1 MWCSIL
7 ATDLLSKEAAHLST
21 VGHER
26 KLSTQKGK
34 STDAKK
40 VSSLEGTTF
49 CNLTNYYLTL
59 MNLKRYIFWYFALS
73 LAIINYQAY
82 DPENFLIHNQ
92 KCNRGFSLSDRPYRW
107 RNLPT
112 HLI

>member
-1 MWCSIL
+1 M

-49 CNLTNYYLTL
+49 CNLTYHYLFT
-59 MNLKRYIFWYFALS
+59 NESEKVYFLV
-73 LAIINYQAY
+73 LCIV
-82 DPENFLIHNQ
+82 
-92 KCNRGFSLSDRPYRW
+92 
-107 RNLPT
+107 
-112 HLI
+112 HLVVIKV